1 MEAPKFT
8 SYRLF
13 ITNRI
18 DGGAGSKAIGD
29 LRIFDGPNGTGTN
42 ILTGGTASA
51 SSTFG
56 AGYEPSKAFDGDTV
70 SRWSSVSDA
79 NNAWI
84 RYDLPTAKA
93 AKSFSLSLST
103 NPGNGPA
110 DFVVQGSNDG
120 TTWTDIFAFKSF
132 ATSAQMATGKIAN
145 LSAYGLGGVALLD
158 NGAPAS
164 LVILYEWGSWSFLT
178 SASVGPDGAWAL
190 PVQSNSTSYL
200 IAIIG
205 PSGIRPQVHGPV
217 VPEAYT

>member
-18 DGGAGSKAIGD
+18 GGGAGAKAVTE
-29 LRIFDGPNGTGTN
+29 LRIFDGPDGTGTN

-56 AGYEPSKAFDGDTV
+56 AGYEPSKAFDGDPV
-70 SRWSSVSDA
+70 SRWSSVFDE
-79 NNAWI
+79 NNAWL
-84 RYDLPTAKA
+84 RYDIPTAKA

-103 NPGNGPA
+103 NPDNGPA

-120 TTWTDIFAFKSF
+120 ATWTNIFAFKSF
-132 ATSAQMATGKIAN
+132 ATSAEIAAGKTAN

-164 LVILYEWGSWSFLT
+164 LVILYEWGDWGFHT

-190 PVQSNSTSYL
+190 PVQSNSTTYL

-205 PSGIRPQVHGPV
+205 PSGTRPQVHGPV
-217 VPEAYT
+217 VPEAFT